1 MCQGVQTSLFM
12 RVVRVRGLELALAL
26 LRDRLVDALGLRF
39 ACEIELL
46 RTVIFTRETVREGF
60 LLSRTIQCA
69 WCAGV
74 IVVDPRW
81 EPKPQD

>member
-12 RVVRVRGLELALAL
+12 HVVRVCGLELALAL

-46 RTVIFTRETVREGF
+46 CTVICTRETVGEGF
-60 LLSRTIQCA
+60 LLSRTSRCARCA
-69 WCAGV
+69 WFDC
-74 IVVDPRW
+74 W
-81 EPKPQD
+81 